1 MQSESIAALAVAL
14 SAFQA
19 QCEPATKNAANPH
32 LKNKYADLA
41 SIWDAIREPL
51 AVNGLAVVQLP
62 APGAPG
68 SLCLRTVLL
77 HKSGEWISSEIVM
90 PLAKSDP
97 QGYGSGLT
105 YARRYALAAMLGI
118 TQEDDDADRAVRGP
132 AAQPAQQQQRPPQA
146 QPKPSAPVMP
156 DTAQTL
162 TEPQMRKIG
171 AEVTRTGLSKGQ
183 FLDWMAFNTDGKT
196 SRKDLTKAEATA
208 LIEHLANTADAEG
221 EAA

>member
-1 MQSESIAALAVAL
+1 MQSESITALACAL

-19 QCEPATKNAANPH
+19 QCEAATKNAANPH

-51 AVNGLAVVQLP
+51 GVNGLSVVQLP
-62 APGAPG
+62 MPGVG
-68 SLCLRTVLL
+68 GVINLRTQLL
-77 HKSGEWISSEIVM
+77 HKSGEWIASELAM
-90 PLAKSDP
+90 PCAKQDP
-97 QGYGSGLT
+97 QGYGSALT
-105 YARRYALAAMLGI
+105 YARRYALAAMLGV

-132 AAQPAQQQQRPPQA
+132 AAQPAQQQRPPQA

-156 DTAQTL
+156 DNAQTL

-171 AEVTRTGLSKGQ
+171 AEVTRTGLSKEQ

-208 LIEHLANTADAEG
+208 LIEHLANTADAHEG